1 MLRLALT
8 YLLFVSLAFWMGGF
22 SLYFGVVV
30 RIGDQVIGGTE
41 QGFITRQISWWLNI
55 AGLVTI
61 GLMSVHLFFHRSW
74 VLILSLTAV
83 AVTHAFLMYRHSQ
96 LESLLDPN
104 SMAVLDRPRFEV
116 LHENYEFLSGCQW
129 LAAMFYLGG
138 LIYSISKSPEVPSPY
153 STLPAP

>member
-1 MLRLALT
+1 
-8 YLLFVSLAFWMGGF
+8 
-22 SLYFGVVV
+22 
-30 RIGDQVIGGTE
+30 
-41 QGFITRQISWWLNI
+41 
-55 AGLVTI
+55 
-61 GLMSVHLFFHRSW
+61 